1 MATWCRVNNGRV
13 KETTNLEP
21 GVVIP
26 IQDWQACPDN
36 VKQGM
41 VYDKDKDEYT
51 EYVHQ
56 LTEEEKT
63 QIALADEVGRIA
75 KEKAIADGTYKEPL
89 PPV

>member
-1 MATWCRVNNGRV
+1 MATWCRIKEGRV
-13 KETTNLEP
+13 KETTILEP
-21 GVVIP
+21 GVYVP

-63 QIALADEVGRIA
+63 QIAVADEAGRLA
-75 KEKAIADGTYKEPL
+75 KEKAIADGTWVEP
-89 PPV
+89 PTP